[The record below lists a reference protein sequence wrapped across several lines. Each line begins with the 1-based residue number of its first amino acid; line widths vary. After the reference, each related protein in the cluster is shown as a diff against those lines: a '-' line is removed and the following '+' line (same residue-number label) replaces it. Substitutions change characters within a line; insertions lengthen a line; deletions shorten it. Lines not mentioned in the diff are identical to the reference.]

1 MKKIILM
8 MLYAAFCLSMSAQER
23 GSEPHRVYCELV
35 GYEKFLSKK
44 CKVEVDF
51 GQNPY
56 EDKRIA
62 GEDGK
67 SLTFNSMVDAMN
79 YMGRFGWEFKQ
90 AYVVS
95 ISGQNIYHWLLSKKV
110 DDDSEIREGITT
122 KEDLKE

>member
-1 MKKIILM
+1 
-8 MLYAAFCLSMSAQER
+8 MSAQER
-23 GSEPHRVYCELV
+23 GGEPYRVYCELV

-44 CKVEVDF
+44 CRVEVDF

-67 SLTFNSMVDAMN
+67 SVTFNSMVDAMN
-79 YMGRFGWEFKQ
+79 YMGKLRWEFEQ
-90 AYVVS
+90 AYVVT
-95 ISGQNIYHWLLSKKV
+95 INGQNIYHWLLSKKV
-110 DDDSEIREGITT
+110 SDDSEMGEGITT